1 MHLNRAVKYKKKKKK
16 KYIYLNCVIIIF
28 KRKRNSEKPEN
39 SETGQK
45 QKYTLPNH
53 RRGRLF

>member
-1 MHLNRAVKYKKKKKK
+1 MHINRAVKYKKKKKK
-16 KYIYLNCVIIIF
+16 IF
-28 KRKRNSEKPEN
+28 KLCHHHFQTEKKFRKTGDES